1 MSEHCVI
8 GIDLGGTK
16 AMSGVVSPTG
26 QVAHRAVRRHGGP
39 ETAEQVLDVLVAAVR
54 EAEEAAGLPAAAV
67 GVGIPSLVDQRTGV
81 AGATMHLP
89 LGRLPVRDL
98 LAERLGVP
106 VALDND
112 ATCAMLAEHR
122 AGAAEGA
129 QTALLLTLG
138 TGIGGGIVTFGQ
150 VMRGLSGAAAEFGH
164 ITLDHDGGPCTGD
177 CPNRGCF
184 ETLVSGT
191 ALGRR
196 VQEVADLQPHSAI
209 ARAGADGRTLDG
221 ALATELAHDGDPVA
235 QDLLEQM
242 GELLGIGIASLV
254 NIFNPEVVVVGGG
267 VMAAGELLL
276 TPARVA
282 VEARALSPS
291 RDQVTIVPTE
301 FGDAAGMVGA
311 AMLAHDRLAAGPLA

>member
-1 MSEHCVI
+1 MPEHCVI
-8 GIDLGGTK
+8 GIDIGGTK
-16 AMSGVVSPTG
+16 ALTGVVSADG
-26 QVAHRAVRRHGGP
+26 EVAHRAHRHHG
-39 ETAEQVLDVLVAAVR
+39 EQRSAEHVIEAVVAAVR
-54 EAEEAAGLPAAAV
+54 EAEDAAGAPAAAV

-98 LAERLGVP
+98 LSERLGVP

-112 ATCAMLAEHR
+112 ATCAMVAEHR
-122 AGAAEGA
+122 AGAARGA

-138 TGIGGGIVTFGQ
+138 TGIGGGIVCGGA
-150 VMRGLSGAAAEFGH
+150 VMRGASGAAGEFGH
-164 ITLDHDGGPCTGD
+164 ITLDHDGGPCSGD
-177 CPNRGCF
+177 CPNLGCF

-196 VQEVADLQPHSAI
+196 VREIADDQPHSAI
-209 ARAGADGRTLDG
+209 ARAAAGGRALDG

-235 QDLLEQM
+235 FDLLDRM

-276 TPARVA
+276 TPARAA
-282 VEARALSPS
+282 VQARALSPS
-291 RDQVTIVPTE
+291 RDDVSIVATE
-301 FGDAAGMVGA
+301 FGESAGMVGA
-311 AMLAHDRLAAGPLA
+311 AMLAHDRLATE